1 MSYVTKSW
9 RPYRIEKYNSDLAK
23 LIHGIEE
30 TMNPFNTD
38 ANDKLFYNVTGK
50 DVPDDI
56 RDNII
61 QYRELGNEWCQE
73 FITGCSEDPARF
85 EKPIR
90 RRKVKTFSQAATNSN
105 IRGKDELLVE
115 LKGTIYLFGRLLY
128 LSTQNNIDLTKI
140 FTYPLVPVPL
150 SLAHVDGSMH
160 KTDNAKLLTPPMS
173 SVKVTLV
180 DCMFLLHALK
190 DVPYT
195 WRHSHADPKAVV
207 YHVFNS

>member
-1 MSYVTKSW
+1 MSDVTKSW

-50 DVPDDI
+50 HVPDDI

-90 RRKVKTFSQAATNSN
+90 RRKMKTFSQAATNSN
-105 IRGKDELLVE
+105 IRGKDE
-115 LKGTIYLFGRLLY
+115 RLMEFRKCEINLY
-128 LSTQNNIDLTKI
+128 LLIHKLQIKSPAPPPSMYLIIKVCAKM
-140 FTYPLVPVPL
+140 LVN
-150 SLAHVDGSMH
+150 M
-160 KTDNAKLLTPPMS
+160 
-173 SVKVTLV
+173 
-180 DCMFLLHALK
+180 
-190 DVPYT
+190 
-195 WRHSHADPKAVV
+195 
-207 YHVFNS
+207 